1 MSGSSSTYTGTI
13 PGKSVSTTVK
23 YYCFTS
29 NQSSL
34 SSNYDYFTLES
45 STASEYLVQSG
56 TDKTWSGGTST
67 DWGTASNWSGNTVP
81 TSSTNV
87 TIPSGCTYYPT
98 VSSGAVAKSVTINS
112 GATLNGGSNTLT
124 VSGNFTN
131 NGTFNAGTGTIVFDA
146 VATVSGTVTFNNL
159 TISKNFTP
167 STNTTIN
174 GTFSLNSGYNVLT
187 NAPKYGSSSTL
198 KYNCGGTP
206 GRSTEWSATGVGTI
220 GTTAGYPN
228 NVTVSNNTTLNCNN
242 GSTDAR
248 AMSGS
253 LTIESGSNLYCDY
266 SGGSCALTVSKDIT
280 MNGNFSLGGSDGG
293 DLTVG
298 GNFTKSGGDFNTN
311 GRVVTFNGTSTQTI
325 SGSGLNSESGNINCF
340 PYLTINNGTG
350 GSVTL
355 STPVT
360 VTNTLTLTKGV
371 VTTSSSNILYVS
383 NSGAGSISGGSS
395 DSYINGPFKRA
406 FSSGTAS
413 DWIFPVGKNST
424 FLPCMVNTPTGTSP
438 LTVEAYD
445 SNCGGTG
452 SGYTLS
458 STEYWYM
465 SGNTL
470 TAGTVSLAKSG
481 TSCTVV
487 MYSSTA
493 NGTYTSLDGS
503 STTVCSV
510 TGVKATNSVNP
521 LTPNYFVLGTQVVN
535 PPTTAASNLSFS
547 SVKPSQM
554 TLSWTNGNGANRI
567 VVAKAGSAPTGTPS
581 DGSSYTANA
590 AYGSGTA
597 LGDGYVVYNGSSNTV
612 TVTALTAS
620 TTYYFAIY
628 EYNGT
633 GTVTKYLTSS
643 YLSGNQATAAPY
655 QITVKFKMPTTNWT
669 TDNGVYLYAWSGGTL
684 NPSGLG
690 TWPGVAMESIGSNW
704 YTKTFTFTN
713 ETVNIIFND
722 NNGHQTVNIT
732 GVSASTCYEGDTWT
746 GQWTVKIAT
755 CPEEEEN
762 YYFRSKNSSGTWA
775 TASDWESSTDNQNWS
790 TAGSVPDA
798 SALAITIQSGQTMK
812 IASAVNIAAGKL
824 TVNGTL
830 EIQNGGSLS
839 NAPTYATASTLTFNP
854 GSGNTIRVGNFWK
867 ENAQSGAGYP
877 YNVTVASGQ
886 LSLDEINSHS
896 EHLFMANDLNVA
908 SGAELYLGMKDT
920 DEPWNQKGLTVGGDI
935 TNAGTITMS
944 NDCHQALACDDFTNT
959 GQTTLS
965 PQSVGG
971 DLYITGNFYNNGSSS
986 SAVNINGRALILTG
1000 NKDQTIGGSATGTYE
1015 IDYLIIGK
1023 SGGKTVTV
1031 MHDLLCD
1038 GEGNGK
1044 SGGGA
1049 ITVEGAILDIS
1060 GKTVQIS
1067 HNKKDYYSTVS
1078 IDKEKGGYL
1087 KTSSTSKLYI
1097 LGDESTLNIGKLS
1110 FDQTTPGTTN
1120 VIGVL
1125 RLNRSNEQAEVDVA
1139 NNFIVADSLKIE
1151 QGKLK
1156 SSADIQLKA
1165 GAVGFLSST
1174 HSTAALE
1181 LNRMIFCKTSSA
1193 AAEFYKNGRS
1203 LTINGGVR
1211 TKITFDQ
1218 TSKWHFMSFPYQVTD
1233 VKKSDGTTAAVL
1245 GTDYSLGWYDATTR
1259 ATNKS
1264 GWKTSND
1271 NPMTAGKGYI
1281 INKKSTLEDLY
1292 FDNSSVTGAD
1302 NMFSASA
1309 NVSITY
1315 TTGSPNAPCNF
1326 GWNFVAHPLSA
1337 KATPS
1342 LAAGEFAYSYNPA
1355 NDVYKLYYYQNN
1367 PGYTY
1372 GDASGMKP
1380 FEAYFIKAASASNL
1394 NVSYSLSSPQGV
1406 RRKTDAQPEDVV
1418 QLNLAANGTNYET
1431 LVRMKPEATAGYD
1444 ELYDAPYSEP
1454 MNASTPRIYT
1464 LSSGTNYALALNT
1477 VPEETTVPVY
1487 VKVPQA
1493 GDYSLNWTAQLTQL
1507 PVTLTDQQTGETVDL
1522 TTETEYA
1529 FQTSTPEMKNRFF
1542 LNVPKRVITEN
1553 TNIENTDHFLR
1564 IYPQKGNIVIDGLKG
1579 SSQIYVSDMAG
1590 RVLQAKTTADSHC
1603 TLAIPTSGLY
1613 VIVIRDEQHS
1623 NYRTKM
1629 LVW

>member
-1 MSGSSSTYTGTI
+1 MKKILTFIIFSFMISTNAFGWWTSLYNRGTPWKTYFLGDKLTDIFEFAVNQDTYYGFTVQYGLGKSTDGTGWIWRDAEWSRMDGGNRVWKSKKDEHQFTSTGFWYYAGKFTSSDYTEYASGDWAENRTTLTGSSYITVNALNNPSSQAASFTESAKVHLSWSKDDQGHNVMIVRYAKGATPTAPTGGTTYSVGSTLGFGGNQGKVVYNSNGTSYDDTG
-13 PGKSVSTTVK
+13 V
-23 YYCFTS
+23 TS
-29 NQSSL
+29 GN
-34 SSNYDYFTLES
+34 NYDYYFYSENWSYYS
-45 STASEYLVQSG
+45 SGVKATADY
-56 TDKTWSGGTST
+56 KWTWQGNTST
-67 DWGTASNWSGNTVP
+67 DWGTASNWVGGSVP
-81 TSSTNV
+81 TASNDV
-87 TIPSGCTYYPT
+87 FIPSGCTYYPT
-98 VSSGAVAKSVTINS
+98 VSSGAVAKSITINS

-131 NGTFNAGTGTIVFDA
+131 NGTFNAGTGTVVFNA
-146 VATVSGTVTFNNL
+146 AATVTGTVTFNNI
-159 TISKNFTP
+159 TISANFTP

-198 KYNCGGTP
+198 KYNSGGTP

-248 AMSGS
+248 AMAGS
-253 LTIESGSNLYCDY
+253 LKIESGSNFYCDY
-266 SGGSCALTVSKDIT
+266 AGGSCALTVGKDIT
-280 MNGNFSLGGSDGG
+280 MSGNFSLGGSIGG

-298 GNFTKSGGDFNTN
+298 GNFTKNGGDFYTQD
-311 GRVVTFNGTSTQTI
+311 RAVTFNGTSTQTI
-325 SGSGLNSESGNINCF
+325 SGSGLNSESGTTNCF
-340 PYLTINNGTG
+340 PYLMINNGTG

-360 VTNTLTLTKGV
+360 VTNTLTLTNGV
-371 VTTSSSNILYVS
+371 VTTSNSNILYIS
-383 NSGAGSISGGSS
+383 NTAAGSVSGGSS
-395 DSYINGPFKRA
+395 TSYINGPLKRA

-424 FLPCMVNTPTGTSP
+424 FLPCAVYTPTGTSP
-438 LTVEAYD
+438 LMVEAFD
-445 SNCGGTG
+445 SNCGG
-452 SGYTLS
+452 SANGYILS

-481 TSCTVV
+481 TSCTTV
-487 MYSSTA
+487 MYSSTSS
-493 NGTYTSLDGS
+493 GTYTSLGGS

-510 TGVKATNSVNP
+510 TGVKAGNSVNP
-521 LTPNYFVLGTQVVN
+521 LTPNYFAL
-535 PPTTAASNLSFS
+535 A
-547 SVKPSQM
+547 
-554 TLSWTNGNGANRI
+554 
-567 VVAKAGSAPTGTPS
+567 TP
-581 DGSSYTANA
+581 
-590 AYGSGTA
+590 
-597 LGDGYVVYNGSSNTV
+597 V
-612 TVTALTAS
+612 
-620 TTYYFAIY
+620 
-628 EYNGT
+628 
-633 GTVTKYLTSS
+633 
-643 YLSGNQATAAPY
+643 
-655 QITVKFKMPTTNWT
+655 
-669 TDNGVYLYAWSGGTL
+669 
-684 NPSGLG
+684 
-690 TWPGVAMESIGSNW
+690 
-704 YTKTFTFTN
+704 
-713 ETVNIIFND
+713 
-722 NNGHQTVNIT
+722 
-732 GVSASTCYEGDTWT
+732 
-746 GQWTVKIAT
+746 
-755 CPEEEEN
+755 N
-762 YYFRSKNSSGTWA
+762 YYFRSKNSSGTWG
-775 TASDWESSTDNQNWS
+775 TASDWEYSSDNQNWS
-790 TAGSVPDA
+790 ASSIVPGA
-798 SALAITIQSGQTMK
+798 NALGITIQSGQTMK
-812 IASAVNIAAGKL
+812 IASAVNISAGKL

-830 EIQNGGSLS
+830 QLENGGSID
-839 NAPTYATASTLTFNP
+839 NAPIYASGSTLIFNP
-854 GSGNTIRVGNFWK
+854 GSGNTIGVGKFWM

-877 YNVTVASGQ
+877 YNVTVASGK
-886 LSLDEINSHS
+886 LSLDEIDSHD
-896 EHLFMANDLNVA
+896 EHLFMANNLNVA
-908 SGAELYLGMKDT
+908 SGAELYLDMQDP
-920 DEPWNQKGLTVGGDI
+920 DEPWNQIGLMVGGDI
-935 TNAGTITMS
+935 TNAGTISMS
-944 NDCHQALACDDFTNT
+944 SDCHQALSCDDFTNT

-965 PQSVGG
+965 SLSNGG
-971 DLYITGNFYNNGSSS
+971 DLYITGNFYNNGSSA

-1023 SGGKTVTV
+1023 SGGTVTV
-1031 MHDLLCD
+1031 EHDLLCD
-1038 GEGNGK
+1038 GEGNGQ

-1060 GKTVQIS
+1060 GRKVQIAR
-1067 HNKKDYYSTVS
+1067 NTAGFYSTITTNETGS
-1078 IDKEKGGYL
+1078 IRTNAL
-1087 KTSSTSKLYI
+1087 TKLYI
-1097 LGDESTLNIGKLS
+1097 LGDESTKNVGTIR

-1120 VIGVL
+1120 IIGVL
-1125 RLNRSNEQAEVDVA
+1125 RLNRSNAQAEVDVA

-1181 LNRMIFCKTSSA
+1181 LNRMIFGKTSTA

-1245 GTDYSLGWYDATTR
+1245 GTDYSLGWYDAATR

-1264 GWKTSND
+1264 GWKTSTD
-1271 NPMTAGKGYI
+1271 HPMSAGKGYI
-1281 INKKSTLEDLY
+1281 INKKSSLEDLY
-1292 FDNSSVTGAD
+1292 FDNSSVTGSD
-1302 NMFSASA
+1302 DMFSSSA

-1315 TTGSPNAPCNF
+1315 TTGSPYAPCNF

-1355 NDVYKLYYYQNN
+1355 NDVYKLYYYQYN

-1406 RRKTDAQPEDVV
+1406 RRRADAQPEDVV

-1464 LSSGTNYALALNT
+1464 LSNGTNYALALNT

-1493 GDYSLNWTAQLTQL
+1493 GDYSFNWTAQLINL
-1507 PVTLTDQQTGETVDL
+1507 PVTLTDQQTGETIDL
-1522 TTETEYA
+1522 TSGTEYG
-1529 FQTSTPEMKNRFF
+1529 FQTSTTEIKNRFY
-1542 LNVPKRVITEN
+1542 LNVPKKVITEN
-1553 TNIENTDHFLR
+1553 VNIENTDHFLR
-1564 IYPQKGNIVIDGLKG
+1564 IYPLGGNIEIEGLKG
-1579 SSQIYVSDMAG
+1579 TSQICLADMAG
-1590 RVLQAKTTADSHC
+1590 HILQAKVTGDSHC
-1603 TLAIPTSGLY
+1603 RLEVPVAGIYMLF
-1613 VIVIRDEQHS
+1613 IRDAQHS
-1623 NYRTKM
+1623 GFRTKIM
-1629 LVW
+1629 VW